1 MSLRSPLG
9 QVLGRGSAKSGVS
22 HWWVQ
27 RMTALALVPLTLW
40 FAFQLVHLPITDSLA
55 VREWVAAGVNPA
67 LLVLFVTA
75 VSWHSSLGIQVVIE
89 DYVHVP
95 ALKLGG
101 LLLNTFLHITLAVA
115 ALMAV
120 LRIAVTTPSISG

>member
-9 QVLGRGSAKSGVS
+9 QALGRGSAKSGVS

-40 FAFQLVHLPITDSLA
+40 FVFQLVHLPTTDQAA

-67 LLVLFVTA
+67 FLVLFVTA

-89 DYVHVP
+89 DYVHTP
-95 ALKLGG
+95 ALKLAG
-101 LLLNTFLHITLAVA
+101 LLLNTFVHIFLAVA
-115 ALMAV
+115 AVVAV
-120 LRIAVTTPSISG
+120 LRIAFTTPSIAG